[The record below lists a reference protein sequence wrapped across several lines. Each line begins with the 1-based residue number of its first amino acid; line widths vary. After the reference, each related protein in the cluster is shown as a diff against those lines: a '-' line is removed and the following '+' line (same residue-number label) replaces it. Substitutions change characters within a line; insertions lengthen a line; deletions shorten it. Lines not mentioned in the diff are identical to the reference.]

1 MDHDETMKSRREILV
16 AGGVL
21 AAAAALAGGAVRAED
36 LAPPLLKYE
45 YLCTAD
51 AELETGQ
58 PVGKTPQGTR
68 NIVYVKSGVV
78 KGPRIQGR
86 VLPGGGDWYLT
97 RPDGIGEVDVRAT
110 IETDDG
116 ALIYTHYRGI
126 IDSKTGYFRTTPRY
140 ETASEKYAWLNNIVA
155 VGVGSPI
162 EKGVRYH
169 IYQIL

>member
-1 MDHDETMKSRREILV
+1 MDQEESMKSRREMLM
-16 AGGVL
+16 AGGVI
-21 AAAAALAGGAVRAED
+21 AAGAALAGSLAQAED
-36 LAPPLLKYE
+36 AMPTLKYE
-45 YLCTAD
+45 YLCSAE
-51 AELETGQ
+51 AELEPGQ

-68 NIVYVKSGVV
+68 NIVYVKTGVV
-78 KGPRIQGR
+78 TGPKIKGHI
-86 VLPGGGDWYLT
+86 LPGGGDWYLS

-126 IDSKTGYFRTTPRY
+126 INPKTGYFRTTPRY

-162 EKGVRYH
+162 AKGVRYD
-169 IYQIL
+169 IFQIL

>member
-1 MDHDETMKSRREILV
+1 MDHDETMKSRREILR
-16 AGGVL
+16 AGGVI
-21 AAAAALAGGAVRAED
+21 AAGAALAGGTAWAED
-36 LAPPLLKYE
+36 AAPPLQYE
-45 YLCTAD
+45 YLCTAEV
-51 AELETGQ
+51 ELEPGQ
-58 PVGKTPQGTR
+58 PVGTTPHGTR

-78 KGPRIQGR
+78 KGPKISGR

-116 ALIYTHYRGI
+116 ALIYTHYRGLI
-126 IDSKTGYFRTTPRY
+126 NPKTGYFRTTPRY

-155 VGVGSPI
+155 VGVGSSIPT
-162 EKGVRYH
+162 GVRYH